1 MNPLF
6 FNIFMHDLN
15 EEVERFTEDTEL
27 DGIISILQ
35 DRNKTFKAISHTL
48 NK

>member
-6 FNIFMHDLN
+6 FNMFMHDLN
-15 EEVERFTEDTEL
+15 EEVERMFIRFTEDTEL

-35 DRNKTFKAISHTL
+35 DGN
-48 NK
+48 